1 MYPYRLLMI
10 FREKLPK
17 MDKIQESAD
26 RQLMGHFRKISLF
39 FGDTRDNQ
47 EHGAKNR
54 LYLLPV
60 LGNFWQKKT
69 DLKHMK
75 IFL

>member
-1 MYPYRLLMI
+1 MCLNGYQMYPYRLLMI

-54 LYLLPV
+54 LSIPAPSPGKLLAEK
-60 LGNFWQKKT
+60 N
-69 DLKHMK
+69 
-75 IFL
+75 